1 MAYLARMQY
10 SVVNVGGTK
19 VSEKGGGGLGW
30 ADIELSENKVNVC
43 VDSAFQF
50 HTASIM
56 KEPKMMVRKLVLPE
70 MMAIGKQ
77 ARPIDTNI
85 SILFATDK
93 SASHNDGHSFPT

>member
-56 KEPKMMVRKLVLPE
+56 KEPKMMVRKTC
-70 MMAIGKQ
+70 A
-77 ARPIDTNI
+77 AR
-85 SILFATDK
+85 
-93 SASHNDGHSFPT
+93 NDGYWKASKTYRHEHKYPFRN